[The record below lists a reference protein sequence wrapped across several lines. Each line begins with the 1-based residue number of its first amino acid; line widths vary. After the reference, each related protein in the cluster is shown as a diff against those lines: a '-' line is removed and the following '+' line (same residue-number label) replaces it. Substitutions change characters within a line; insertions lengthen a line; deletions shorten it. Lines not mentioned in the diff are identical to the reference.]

1 MKVVL
6 IDDEE
11 LARLELRRLL
21 AHHSDVE
28 IIGEADGAS
37 AGEDLLKRVRP
48 DLVFL
53 DIQMPGRSGFDL
65 LSILP
70 APLPRIV
77 FVTAYDAFALR
88 AFDVNAV
95 DYLLKPVHPERL
107 GQTLGRVRST
117 PAPGAEAEI
126 QHAEPESAVEGEMP
140 FGENDPIF
148 IREGERCWFVPLRE
162 VRLFETEG
170 SYTRIH
176 FRGESPLLYRTLAQ
190 LEARLPNSLFFRA
203 NRAQLVNVTFIEG
216 IESWFSG
223 SLKARLR
230 GGPEVEFSRRQAQY
244 FRSRLSL

>member
-1 MKVVL
+1 MRVILV
-6 IDDEE
+6 DDEE

-28 IIGEADGAS
+28 IVGEADGAS
-37 AGEDLLKRVRP
+37 SAEEMLIRVRP

-53 DIQMPGRSGFDL
+53 DIKMPGRSGFDL
-65 LSILP
+65 LSILT

-77 FVTAYDAFALR
+77 FVTAYDTFALR
-88 AFDVNAV
+88 AFDVNAM

-107 GQTLGRVRST
+107 GQTLERVRSNFSLGCD
-117 PAPGAEAEI
+117 GAGKL
-126 QHAEPESAVEGEMP
+126 PELESGAEGEMP

-148 IREGERCWFVPLRE
+148 IREGERCWFVPLKE

-176 FRGESPLLYRTLAQ
+176 FRGESPLVYRTLAQ
-190 LEARLPNSLFFRA
+190 LEARLPGSLFFRA
-203 NRAQLVNVTFIEG
+203 NRAQLVNVTLIEG

-230 GGPEVEFSRRQAQY
+230 GGSEVEFSRRQAQY
-244 FRSRLSL
+244 FRNRLSV

>member
-37 AGEDLLKRVRP
+37 AGEELLKRVKP
-48 DLVFL
+48 ELVFL
-53 DIQMPGRSGFDL
+53 DIKMPARSGFDL
-65 LSILP
+65 LSVLP
-70 APLPRIV
+70 TPLPRIV

-88 AFDVNAV
+88 AFDVNAL

-107 GQTLGRVRST
+107 GQTLDRVRSGHVPGT
-117 PAPGAEAEI
+117 EEEAEPPAPDPEI
-126 QHAEPESAVEGEMP
+126 GGEMA

-148 IREGERCWFVPLRE
+148 IREGERCWFVPLKE
-162 VRLFETEG
+162 VRLLETEG
-170 SYTRIH
+170 SYTRVH
-176 FRGESPLLYRTLAQ
+176 FRVEAPLVYRTLAQ
-190 LEARLPNSLFFRA
+190 LEARLPATLFFRA
-203 NRAQLVNVTFIEG
+203 NRGQLVNVTWIEG

-230 GGPEVEFSRRQAQY
+230 GGTEVEFSRRQAQY
-244 FRSRLSL
+244 FRGRLSL

>member
-21 AHHSDVE
+21 AHHPDVE

-37 AGEDLLKRVRP
+37 AGEEMLKRMQP

-53 DIQMPGRSGFDL
+53 DIKMPGRSGFDL
-65 LSILP
+65 LSTLP
-70 APLPRIV
+70 TPFPRIV

-88 AFDVNAV
+88 AFDVNAL

-107 GQTLGRVRST
+107 ARALERVQSSPLMTGESPTLQS
-117 PAPGAEAEI
+117 PADPM
-126 QHAEPESAVEGEMP
+126 VEGEMP

-148 IREGERCWFVPLRE
+148 IREGERCWFVPLKE

-176 FRGESPLLYRTLAQ
+176 FRSESPLVYRTLAQ
-190 LEARLPNSLFFRA
+190 LEARLPTSLFFRA

-230 GGPEVEFSRRQAQY
+230 GGSEVEFSRRQAQY
-244 FRSRLSL
+244 FRNRLSL